1 MALSGTRVDSERQSP
16 PVRDEM
22 DLGAE
27 SPAGATQRVVLRLV
41 QPPLWPAPAAALAA
55 RTELPSTHQSSQ
67 SM

>member
-1 MALSGTRVDSERQSP
+1 MSLTGTRLNAEREAAT
-16 PVRDEM
+16 VRDQV

-27 SPAGATQRVVLRLV
+27 SPAGTTQRVVARLV